1 MTKKPDKFL
10 DILAPLSMN
19 DKIELFDILLVEITG
34 RGVNGD
40 TKLAHI
46 NDYED
51 KLLRSVG
58 GAGSIN
64 PQTGLRQYFGG
75 GSKATI
81 PTNQTVTQQATIPP
95 EIAPY
100 ITDILGRAQAIQEKR
115 EAEGFVPYTG
125 QQIAE
130 FTPEQEKAFQGIAG
144 LVGTGQQYF
153 APAAALTAS
162 SAMAPTAES
171 VGQFM
176 SPYMQNVVD
185 VQQREA
191 RRAADVQQQQL
202 AAGAVGAG
210 GFGGSR
216 QAILEAEQQ
225 RNLQQ
230 QLGDIQAK
238 GLASAYEDAQQRL
251 AQQRARE
258 LSAGSQFAGLG
269 QVAPS
274 VGLQELGALQQVGG
288 VRQAQTQTALDL
300 ARQQFEAERTY
311 PEQLLQRYS
320 SIIRGYQM
328 DPNIMRSSQT
338 FAPAP
343 SYLQQFVGAGVGA
356 GSLGK
361 AFGFFKEGGR
371 LRPNAKGLSSIV
383 IRRKKGGKVVRYQE
397 GTGDD
402 TVGGGN
408 VSTTGFDPAM
418 KSVADLQ
425 KKVVEVLDNLKGG
438 GAGASAGDL
447 RAIGMKDIEARKALA
462 AQQEALAKRIAEFAP
477 AEQRNLEYYQQERA
491 MIPERRREVMAET
504 EAQKEALN
512 RAKFFELAN
521 IGFRFAEPQGGS
533 GGVLS
538 DLVRS
543 FQPSVTE
550 FGKISAAEAGLA
562 RQQRKELQDLSDR
575 ERDILAKEAGI
586 DRNRLDRELK
596 AESERLKA
604 KETTIGLEFDLTK
617 SLASLA
623 AEQRKGDIEVA
634 KTYVQAAN
642 VVSDYVSAMAKN
654 LKVPNLSNP
663 IKTGFENSIKDIH
676 GYIIDTNSGQVKI
689 NGRTVTSNDTTNL
702 RIAQWTALASAVALQ
717 AAAERKDPVVEG
729 QKWIAANVRPDID
742 PFTMKPIVKQLK
754 PEDEKGKGILGRIEA
769 FPSAT
774 QTVTPTTPNSDPL
787 GMRP

>member
-75 GSKATI
+75 GSKATT
-81 PTNQTVTQQATIPP
+81 PSSQTVTQQATIPP

-176 SPYMQNVVD
+176 SPYIQNVVD
-185 VQQREA
+185 IQKREA
-191 RRAADVQQQQL
+191 RRAADVQEQQL
-202 AAGAVGAG
+202 AASAVGAG
-210 GFGGSR
+210 GFSGSR
-216 QAILEAEQQ
+216 RAILEAEGQK
-225 RNLQQ
+225 NLQEL
-230 QLGDIQAK
+230 LGDIQER

-328 DPNIMRSSQT
+328 DPNSMRSLQT
-338 FAPAP
+338 FTPAP
-343 SYLQQFVGAGVGA
+343 SYLQQFAGAGIGA
-356 GSLGK
+356 ASLGK
-361 AFGFFKEGGR
+361 AFNFLKEGGR
-371 LRPNAKGLSSIV
+371 VKHNAKGLSSIV
-383 IRRKKGGKVVRYQE
+383 IRRKKGGKVMRLQAGGSTQQE
-397 GTGDD
+397 LEREASDIAGMGLGMLRTG
-402 TVGGGN
+402 VL
-408 VSTTGFDPAM
+408 SPAQQAAEIAEYRRLAEERAAGR
-418 KSVADLQ
+418 KGVAEKRQ
-425 KKVVEVLDNLKGG
+425 
-438 GAGASAGDL
+438 
-447 RAIGMKDIEARKALA
+447 ALA
-462 AQQEALAKRIAEFAP
+462 ERIGEIPP
-477 AEQRNLEYYQQERA
+477 AEQELLKYYEQERA
-491 MIPERRREVMAET
+491 QAPQRREQIKAET
-504 EAQKEALN
+504 EAEREALN

-521 IGFRFAEPQGGS
+521 VGFRFAEPQGGS

-543 FQPSVTE
+543 LQPSVSE
-550 FGKISAAEAGLA
+550 FGKITAAEAGLVK
-562 RQQRKELQDLSDR
+562 QQRKELQALSDR
-575 ERDILAKEAGI
+575 ERELLAKEAGI
-586 DRNRLDRELK
+586 SRDQLDRQLK
-596 AESERLKA
+596 AEELKLKVQEETLDLDLELQKDIMSISRDARKENREGAQVAAQYLNAVTDYAA
-604 KETTIGLEFDLTK
+604 K
-617 SLASLA
+617 LAKA
-623 AEQRKGDIEVA
+623 AEVKQPTSGEINTIKASVA
-634 KTYVQAAN
+634 QMY
-642 VVSDYVSAMAKN
+642 
-654 LKVPNLSNP
+654 
-663 IKTGFENSIKDIH
+663 GFTFDSQ
-676 GYIIDTNSGQVKI
+676 TNSVRLGNQVLEA
-689 NGRTVTSNDTTNL
+689 NDPRLVQMANDE
-702 RIAQWTALASAVALQ
+702 RDAVKEFITARRAGADGYNAALS
-717 AAAERKDPVVEG
+717 
-729 QKWIAANVRPDID
+729 WIANRAAQRQGGAAGGTGGTGGTGGAGGAGGVPAPTRRYD
-742 PFTMKPIVKQLK
+742 PATGRFVPI
-754 PEDEKGKGILGRIEA
+754 R
-769 FPSAT
+769 
-774 QTVTPTTPNSDPL
+774 
-787 GMRP
+787 

>member
-75 GSKATI
+75 GGKATP

-130 FTPEQEKAFQGIAG
+130 FTPEQERAFQGIAG

-343 SYLQQFVGAGVGA
+343 SYLQQFTGAGIGA

-371 LRPNAKGLSSIV
+371 LKPNAKGLSSIV
-383 IRRKKGGKVVRYQE
+383 IRRKKGGKVMRLAA
-397 GTGDD
+397 
-402 TVGGGN
+402 GGN
-408 VSTTGFDPAM
+408 AQLDAEKEASDIAGMGLGMLRTGVLSPAQQ
-418 KSVADLQ
+418 AA
-425 KKVVEVLDNLKGG
+425 E
-438 GAGASAGDL
+438 
-447 RAIGMKDIEARKALA
+447 IEAYRRLAEERATGRKA
-462 AQQEALAKRIAEFAP
+462 IAEQRQTLAERIGQVSP
-477 AEQRNLEYYQQERA
+477 AEQELLKYYQEERA
-491 MIPERRREVMAET
+491 QAPQRREQIKAET
-504 EAQKEALN
+504 EAEREALN

-521 IGFRFAEPQGGS
+521 VGFRFAEPQGGS

-543 FQPSVTE
+543 LQPSVSE
-550 FGKISAAEAGLA
+550 FGKITAAEAGLVK
-562 RQQRKELQDLSDR
+562 QQRKELQALSDR
-575 ERDILAKEAGI
+575 ERELLAKEAGI
-586 DRNRLDRELK
+586 SRDQLDRQLK
-596 AESERLKA
+596 AEELKLKVQEDTLDLDLELQKDIMSISRDARKENREGAQVAAQYLNAVTDYAA
-604 KETTIGLEFDLTK
+604 K
-617 SLASLA
+617 LAKA
-623 AEQRKGDIEVA
+623 AEVKQPTSGEINTIKASVA
-634 KTYVQAAN
+634 QMY
-642 VVSDYVSAMAKN
+642 
-654 LKVPNLSNP
+654 
-663 IKTGFENSIKDIH
+663 GFTFDSQ
-676 GYIIDTNSGQVKI
+676 TNSVRLGNQVLEA
-689 NGRTVTSNDTTNL
+689 NDPRLVQMANDE
-702 RIAQWTALASAVALQ
+702 RDAVKEFITARRAGADGYNAALS
-717 AAAERKDPVVEG
+717 
-729 QKWIAANVRPDID
+729 WIANRAAQRQGGAAGGTGGTGGTGGAGGAGGAGGVPAPTRRYD
-742 PFTMKPIVKQLK
+742 PATGRFVPI
-754 PEDEKGKGILGRIEA
+754 R
-769 FPSAT
+769 
-774 QTVTPTTPNSDPL
+774 
-787 GMRP
+787 

>member
-1 MTKKPDKFL
+1 MTKKLDRFQ

-40 TKLAHI
+40 TRLAHI

-75 GSKATI
+75 GSKATT
-81 PTNQTVTQQATIPP
+81 PTSQTVTQQATIPP

-130 FTPEQEKAFQGIAG
+130 FSPEQQRAFEGIAG

-176 SPYMQNVVD
+176 SPYMQNVID

-191 RRAADVQQQQL
+191 RRAADVSQQQL

-230 QLGDIQAK
+230 QLGDIQAR

-251 AQQRARE
+251 AQQRGRE
-258 LSAGSQFAGLG
+258 LSAGAQFAGLG
-269 QVAPS
+269 QAAPS

-288 VRQAQTQTALDL
+288 VRQAQSQAALDL

-338 FAPAP
+338 FTPAP
-343 SYLQQFVGAGVGA
+343 SYLQQFAGFGIGA

-361 AFGFFKEGGR
+361 AFGAFKEGGR
-371 LRPNAKGLSSIV
+371 IRPNAKGLSSIV
-383 IRRKKGGKVVRYQE
+383 IRRKKGGKVMRLQE
-397 GTGDD
+397 GGTAQPDAQKEASGIAETGL
-402 TVGGGN
+402 G
-408 VSTTGFDPAM
+408 M
-418 KSVADLQ
+418 
-425 KKVVEVLDNLKGG
+425 
-438 GAGASAGDL
+438 L
-447 RAIGMKDIEARKALA
+447 RAGVLSPAQQAAEAAVYRRLAEERATGKRGIAEQRQALA
-462 AQQEALAKRIAEFAP
+462 ERIGQVSP
-477 AEQRNLEYYQQERA
+477 AEQELLKYYQEERSQA
-491 MIPERRREVMAET
+491 PQRREQIKAET
-504 EAQKEALN
+504 EAEREALN

-521 IGFRFAEPQGGS
+521 VGFRFAEPQGGS

-543 FQPSVTE
+543 LQPSVSE
-550 FGKISAAEAGLA
+550 FGRISAAESGLIK
-562 RQQRKELQDLSDR
+562 QQRKELQALSDR
-575 ERDILAKEAGI
+575 ERELLAKEAGI
-586 DRNRLDRELK
+586 SRDQLDRQLK
-596 AESERLKA
+596 AEDMKLKVQEETLDLDLDLQKEIMSIGRDARKENREGAQVAAQYLNAVTDYAAKLAKSADVKITSGEINSITAAVARMYGFTFDQATGSIKMGNQVLESGDPRLA
-604 KETTIGLEFDLTK
+604 
-617 SLASLA
+617 
-623 AEQRKGDIEVA
+623 Q
-634 KTYVQAAN
+634 
-642 VVSDYVSAMAKN
+642 MAKDEQDAVKEFITAKGGAAGYN
-654 LKVPNLSNP
+654 AAFSWIANRAAQRQQQATGAGESASNP
-663 IKTGFENSIKDIH
+663 LNL
-676 GYIIDTNSGQVKI
+676 NV
-689 NGRTVTSNDTTNL
+689 GR
-702 RIAQWTALASAVALQ
+702 R
-717 AAAERKDPVVEG
+717 
-729 QKWIAANVRPDID
+729 
-742 PFTMKPIVKQLK
+742 
-754 PEDEKGKGILGRIEA
+754 
-769 FPSAT
+769 
-774 QTVTPTTPNSDPL
+774 
-787 GMRP
+787 

>member
-1 MTKKPDKFL
+1 MTNKPDKFH
-10 DILAPLSMN
+10 DILAGLSMN

-34 RGVNGD
+34 RGVSGD

-75 GSKATI
+75 GSKPST
-81 PTNQTVTQQATIPP
+81 PTTQTVTQQATIPP

-130 FTPEQEKAFQGIAG
+130 FSPEQQRAFEGIAG

-191 RRAADVQQQQL
+191 RRAADVAQQQL

-230 QLGDIQAK
+230 QLGDIQAR

-251 AQQRARE
+251 AQQRGRE
-258 LSAGSQFAGLG
+258 LSAGAQFAGLG
-269 QVAPS
+269 QAAPS
-274 VGLQELGALQQVGG
+274 VALQELGALQQVGG

-328 DPNIMRSSQT
+328 DPNILRSSQT
-338 FAPAP
+338 FTPAP
-343 SYLQQFVGAGVGA
+343 SYLQQFTGAGIGA
-356 GSLGK
+356 GALGR

-371 LRPNAKGLSSIV
+371 LKPSAKGLSSIV
-383 IRRKKGGKVVRYQE
+383 IRRKRGGKVMRLQA
-397 GTGDD
+397 
-402 TVGGGN
+402 GGN
-408 VSTTGFDPAM
+408 LP
-418 KSVADLQ
+418 
-425 KKVVEVLDNLKGG
+425 LDREAAEKE
-438 GAGASAGDL
+438 ASAITEIGLNML
-447 RAIGMKDIEARKALA
+447 RTGVPSPAQQAAEVAEFRRLAEKRATGRRGIADQRQALA
-462 AQQEALAKRIAEFAP
+462 DRIGQVSP
-477 AEQRNLEYYQQERA
+477 AEQELLKYYQQEREQA
-491 MIPERRREVMAET
+491 PQRREQIKAET
-504 EAQKEALN
+504 EAEREALN

-521 IGFRFAEPQGGS
+521 VGFRFAEPQGGS

-543 FQPSVTE
+543 LQPSVSE
-550 FGKISAAEAGLA
+550 FGRISAAESGLIK
-562 RQQRKELQDLSDR
+562 QQRKELQALSDR
-575 ERDILAKEAGI
+575 ERELLAKEAGI
-586 DRNRLDRELK
+586 SRDQLDRQLK
-596 AESERLKA
+596 AEDMKLRVQEETLDLDLDLQKQIMSIGRDARKENREGAQVAAQYLNAVTDYAA
-604 KETTIGLEFDLTK
+604 KLGK
-617 SLASLA
+617 A
-623 AEQRKGDIEVA
+623 AEVKITSSDI
-634 KTYVQAAN
+634 
-642 VVSDYVSAMAKN
+642 
-654 LKVPNLSNP
+654 
-663 IKTGFENSIKDIH
+663 NSIKASVADIY
-676 GYIIDTNSGQVKI
+676 GYTFDPATNSVRMGS
-689 NGRTVTSNDTTNL
+689 TVL
-702 RIAQWTALASAVALQ
+702 RASDPRLVDMAKDVRDAVREFTAARGGAAGYNAALSWIANRASERQRQAGAGARPRPQAGAGAGASAGAGDGGV
-717 AAAERKDPVVEG
+717 PPS
-729 QKWIAANVRPDID
+729 PDNPAGLNIR
-742 PFTMKPIVKQLK
+742 
-754 PEDEKGKGILGRIEA
+754 GR
-769 FPSAT
+769 
-774 QTVTPTTPNSDPL
+774 
-787 GMRP
+787 

>member
-1 MTKKPDKFL
+1 MTKKPDKFH
-10 DILAPLSMN
+10 DILADLSMN

-46 NDYED
+46 NEYED

-64 PQTGLRQYFGG
+64 FQTGLRQYFGG
-75 GSKATI
+75 GSKATT
-81 PTNQTVTQQATIPP
+81 PTSQTVTQQATIPP

-115 EAEGFVPYTG
+115 ETEGFVPYTG

-130 FTPEQEKAFQGIAG
+130 FSPEQQKAFEGIAG

-153 APAAALTAS
+153 APAAGLTAS

-191 RRAADVQQQQL
+191 RRAADVAQQQL

-230 QLGDIQAK
+230 QLGDIQAR

-251 AQQRARE
+251 AQQRGRE
-258 LSAGSQFAGLG
+258 LSAGAQFAGLG
-269 QVAPS
+269 QAAPS
-274 VGLQELGALQQVGG
+274 VALQELGALQQVGG

-338 FAPAP
+338 FTPAP
-343 SYLQQFVGAGVGA
+343 SYLQQFAGFGIGA

-361 AFGFFKEGGR
+361 AFGAFKEGGR
-371 LRPNAKGLSSIV
+371 IRPNAKGLSSIV
-383 IRRKKGGKVVRYQE
+383 IRRKKGGKVMRLQ
-397 GTGDD
+397 
-402 TVGGGN
+402 GGGTAQLN
-408 VSTTGFDPAM
+408 AEKEASDIAGMGLGMLRTGVLSPAQQ
-418 KSVADLQ
+418 AAEAAEYRRLA
-425 KKVVEVLDNLKGG
+425 EE
-438 GAGASAGDL
+438 
-447 RAIGMKDIEARKALA
+447 RATGRRGIAEQRQALA
-462 AQQEALAKRIAEFAP
+462 ERIGQVSP
-477 AEQRNLEYYQQERA
+477 AEQELLKYYQDERA
-491 MIPERRREVMAET
+491 QAPQRREQIKAET
-504 EAQKEALN
+504 EAEREALN

-521 IGFRFAEPQGGS
+521 VGFRFAEPQGGS

-543 FQPSVTE
+543 LQPSVSE
-550 FGKISAAEAGLA
+550 FGKISAAESGLIK
-562 RQQRKELQDLSDR
+562 QQRKELQALSDR
-575 ERDILAKEAGI
+575 ERELLAKEAGI
-586 DRNRLDRELK
+586 SRDQLDRQLK
-596 AESERLKA
+596 AEDLKLKVQEETLDLDLDLQKEIMSIGRDARKENREGAQVAAQYLNAVTDYAA
-604 KETTIGLEFDLTK
+604 K
-617 SLASLA
+617 LAKA
-623 AEQRKGDIEVA
+623 AEVKPPSSGDI
-634 KTYVQAAN
+634 
-642 VVSDYVSAMAKN
+642 
-654 LKVPNLSNP
+654 
-663 IKTGFENSIKDIH
+663 NSIKASVAQMYGFTFDPQ
-676 GYIIDTNSGQVKI
+676 TNSVRLGNQVLEASDPRLVEMANDERDAVKEFI
-689 NGRTVTSNDTTNL
+689 TASRTGASGYN
-702 RIAQWTALASAVALQ
+702 AALA
-717 AAAERKDPVVEG
+717 
-729 QKWIAANVRPDID
+729 WIANRAAQRQQQASGSAGAGGSTANPLNLPV
-742 PFTMKPIVKQLK
+742 
-754 PEDEKGKGILGRIEA
+754 GR
-769 FPSAT
+769 
-774 QTVTPTTPNSDPL
+774 
-787 GMRP
+787 GGR

>member
-1 MTKKPDKFL
+1 MTKKLDRFQ

-40 TKLAHI
+40 TRLAHI

-75 GSKATI
+75 GSKATT
-81 PTNQTVTQQATIPP
+81 PTSQTVTQQATIPP

-130 FTPEQEKAFQGIAG
+130 FSPEQQRAFEGIAG

-176 SPYMQNVVD
+176 SPYMQNVID

-191 RRAADVQQQQL
+191 RRAADVSQQQL

-230 QLGDIQAK
+230 QLGDIQAR

-251 AQQRARE
+251 AQQRGRE
-258 LSAGSQFAGLG
+258 LSAGAQFAGLG
-269 QVAPS
+269 QAAPS

-288 VRQAQTQTALDL
+288 VRQAQTQAALDL

-338 FAPAP
+338 FTPAP
-343 SYLQQFVGAGVGA
+343 SYLQQFAGFGIGA

-361 AFGFFKEGGR
+361 AFGAFKEGGR
-371 LRPNAKGLSSIV
+371 IRPNAKGLSSIV
-383 IRRKKGGKVVRYQE
+383 IRRKKGGKVMRLQAG
-397 GTGDD
+397 GTAQLDAEREASDIAGM
-402 TVGGGN
+402 GLGMLR
-408 VSTTGFDPAM
+408 TGVLSPAQQ
-418 KSVADLQ
+418 AAEAAEYRRL
-425 KKVVEVLDNLKGG
+425 
-438 GAGASAGDL
+438 AGE
-447 RAIGMKDIEARKALA
+447 RATGKRGIAEQRQALA
-462 AQQEALAKRIAEFAP
+462 ERIGQVSP
-477 AEQRNLEYYQQERA
+477 AEQELLKYYQEERSQA
-491 MIPERRREVMAET
+491 PQRREQIKAET
-504 EAQKEALN
+504 EAEREALN

-521 IGFRFAEPQGGS
+521 VGFRFAEPQGGS

-543 FQPSVTE
+543 LQPSVSE
-550 FGKISAAEAGLA
+550 FGKISAAESGLIK
-562 RQQRKELQDLSDR
+562 QQRKELQALSDR
-575 ERDILAKEAGI
+575 ERELLAKEAGI
-586 DRNRLDRELK
+586 SRDQLDRQLK
-596 AESERLKA
+596 AEDMK
-604 KETTIGLEFDLTK
+604 
-617 SLASLA
+617 
-623 AEQRKGDIEVA
+623 
-634 KTYVQAAN
+634 
-642 VVSDYVSAMAKN
+642 
-654 LKVPNLSNP
+654 LKVQEETLDLDLDLQKEIMSIGRDARKENREGAQVAAQYLNAVTDYAAKLAKSADVK
-663 IKTGFENSIKDIH
+663 ITSGEINSI
-676 GYIIDTNSGQVKI
+676 
-689 NGRTVTSNDTTNL
+689 
-702 RIAQWTALASAVALQ
+702 TAAVARIYGFTFDQ
-717 AAAERKDPVVEG
+717 ATGSIKMGNQVLESGDPRLAQMAQDDKDAVNVFITAKGGAAG
-729 QKWIAANVRPDID
+729 YNAAFSWIANRAAQRQQQA
-742 PFTMKPIVKQLK
+742 T
-754 PEDEKGKGILGRIEA
+754 GASTSTGAGG
-769 FPSAT
+769 SAT
-774 QTVTPTTPNSDPL
+774 NPL
-787 GMRP
+787 GLPLTRGSR